1 MADDDVVN
9 RPPTETAVSKSA
21 SMIGVA
27 NLVIWPSLYER
38 QRRIIL
44 AAGTIDVTAASGAR
58 AKSSTSSPII

>member
-27 NLVIWPSLYER
+27 NLVICRRFMNANGGSSLPPAR
-38 QRRIIL
+38 
-44 AAGTIDVTAASGAR
+44 IDVTAASGAR